1 MRLVVGITGSL
12 GSGKTEVAR
21 LLKAKGARVF
31 DADLAARKALRKGEP
46 AYQAVV
52 KLFGRSF
59 LKENGD
65 IDRKKLA
72 ARVFSDP
79 KELRQLNTLIHPGVI
94 FDCLGQISRLR
105 REGGVLALDV
115 PLLFES
121 RMDCLADLVV
131 VVTAPEALVIRRA
144 VRNGLAAP
152 LVRRILA
159 SQWPA
164 AKKAKRADI
173 VIRNT
178 GSLAELKK
186 KVSELWLHI
195 KRFSTKTGV
204 VRPRSPLTGE

>member
-1 MRLVVGITGSL
+1 MKLVVGITGSL

-21 LLKAKGARVF
+21 FLKAKGARVF
-31 DADLAARKALRKGEP
+31 DADLAARKALKVGEP
-46 AYQAVV
+46 AYQAAV

-59 LKENGD
+59 LKDNGN

-72 ARVFSDP
+72 ARVFSNP
-79 KELRQLNTLIHPGVI
+79 KELRQLNTLLHPGVI
-94 FDCLGQISRLR
+94 FDCLGEIARLR

-131 VVTAPEALVIRRA
+131 VVTAPEAVVIRRA
-144 VRNGLAAP
+144 VKKGLAAP

-164 AKKAKRADI
+164 AKKVKRADV
-173 VIRNT
+173 VIHNT
-178 GSLAELKK
+178 GSHDELKK
-186 KVSELWLHI
+186 KVSELWL
-195 KRFSTKTGV
+195 KLKQFSTKI
-204 VRPRSPLTGE
+204 GE